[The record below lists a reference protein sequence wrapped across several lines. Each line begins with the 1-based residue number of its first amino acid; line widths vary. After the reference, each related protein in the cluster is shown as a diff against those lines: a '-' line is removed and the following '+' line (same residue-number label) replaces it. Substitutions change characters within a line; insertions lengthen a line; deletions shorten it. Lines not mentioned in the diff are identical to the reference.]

1 MPWLGSPT
9 SYASGYIRAHRTS
22 AASQSL
28 TTEFTS
34 PPTYWTGLR
43 TSGSSG
49 SSRGYTDGTGIITD
63 YRCSLMP
70 PAEGRAI
77 REGPP
82 AGPSGRQGVPGGEA
96 PGQAPRGS
104 ASGRVQIS
112 GTVPARQRSGY

>member
-22 AASQSL
+22 VASQSL

-49 SSRGYTDGTGIITD
+49 SSKGYTDGTGIITD

-70 PAEGRAI
+70 TARVSPGSREDPGDRPSQAAQRLRSHAETAT
-77 REGPP
+77 
-82 AGPSGRQGVPGGEA
+82 S
-96 PGQAPRGS
+96 
-104 ASGRVQIS
+104 
-112 GTVPARQRSGY
+112 